1 MHERWGGNKSIFV
14 TGIVMA
20 FVDDMQNKN
29 GRKFLSGDLD
39 FFLAGGGHTRKML
52 DGEMWGSRSGDSAI
66 RDTRMME

>member
-29 GRKFLSGDLD
+29 WEEIFVRGFGL
-39 FFLAGGGHTRKML
+39 FFLAGGHTRKML
-52 DGEMWGSRSGDSAI
+52 DGEMWGEREVVIQQSE
-66 RDTRMME
+66 THV